1 MGGKESKIK
10 EEALS
15 ENCQNMVM
23 EVFAIF
29 DKDGSKEIDKE
40 EAVNHWNTKFGKLSA
55 KELFDQVDF
64 DGDGNITEEEFVRFW
79 RIVKAAG
86 HDEEEIMEELENIKN
101 GETWA
106 GFSDLNLKGKK

>member
-1 MGGKESKIK
+1 
-10 EEALS
+10 
-15 ENCQNMVM
+15 MVNAT
-23 EVFAIF
+23 FAIF

-40 EAVNHWNTKFGKLSA
+40 EALNHWNTKFGKLSA

-64 DGDGNITEEEFVRFW
+64 DGDGNISDKEFMRFW

-86 HDEEEIMEELENIKN
+86 HSEEEIMEELDNIKK

-106 GFSDLNLKGKK
+106 GFADLNLKKK